1 MATNRLATIVP
12 LPAPDADYRQLVP
25 VLREISRGVDL
36 PSTFRA
42 VAIGMRRITGFDWL
56 AIARRP
62 RDGGPIT
69 VHASLSGRPEWL
81 AVSDELATAG
91 RELEAWLCPD
101 VSRLSG
107 GGTRPAAAADPHWPV
122 PGDIGAL
129 LSIPLPSVGD
139 GPRGPRGA
147 LLIGRTGS
155 RPFEPHLVSLL
166 EPCVAH
172 LGVLLERTEWLDQFR
187 RVNAELR
194 TRVRELESKRRS
206 EAPTV
211 SDMPVVRR
219 PAPAEET
226 LTGRFEVDEWATSDP
241 AGVDLLDLVRRA
253 AQTDL
258 PVLLTGESGTGKELL
273 ARTLHLRS
281 PRCDGP
287 WVAVNV
293 AALASELTP
302 SEFFGH
308 EAGSFTGARGRRRG
322 LLEEADGGTLFL
334 DELGELPKSLQ
345 PLLLRFL
352 EDGLVRPVG
361 GNQPRRVDVRVVA
374 ATNRDLAADVV
385 EGRFREDLFHRV
397 AAVEARV
404 PALRER
410 PTDLPELARRFLQEA
425 SGGKWSDLPAAWW
438 PVLRAHPW
446 PGNVR
451 ELRNAMRA
459 VALMSRGRLEARFL
473 PPALAAAVAGGAG
486 GTSVADA
493 AAPVDEFEGWTL
505 AEAEREMIRR
515 ALAATDG
522 HRGRAA
528 ARLGI
533 TARSLYDRVRRFEL
547 EPPRRGGEGS

>member
-1 MATNRLATIVP
+1 MASNHLATIVP
-12 LPAPDADYRQLVP
+12 LPAPDADYRLLVP

-42 VAIGMRRITGFDWL
+42 VAMGLRRVTRFDWL
-56 AIARRP
+56 AIARRAKDEDP
-62 RDGGPIT
+62 LSL
-69 VHASLSGRPEWL
+69 HASLSGRPEWL
-81 AVSDELATAG
+81 AVTDELPNPSPA
-91 RELEAWLCPD
+91 LEAWLAPR
-101 VSRLSG
+101 VSRMSG
-107 GGTRPAAAADPHWPV
+107 GGARPSAAADSQWPV

-129 LSIPLPSVGD
+129 LAIPLPSPGD
-139 GPRGPRGA
+139 GSKSRRGA
-147 LLIGRTGS
+147 LILGRTGQ

-187 RVNAELR
+187 AVNKDLR
-194 TRVRELESKRRS
+194 TRVRDLEQKRRA

-219 PAPAEET
+219 DAGDT
-226 LTGRFEVDEWATSDP
+226 LTGRFEVDTWTTADP
-241 AGVDLLDLVRRA
+241 VGVDLLDLVRRA
-253 AQTDL
+253 AETDL

-273 ARTLHLRS
+273 ARTVHDYS
-281 PRCDGP
+281 PRADGP
-287 WVAVNV
+287 WVALNV
-293 AALASELTP
+293 ASLASDLTP

-308 EAGSFTGARGRRRG
+308 EAGSFTGAKGHRRG

-334 DELGELPKSLQ
+334 DELGELPRGLQ

-352 EDGLVRPVG
+352 EDGMVRPVG
-361 GNQPRRVDVRVVA
+361 GNRLRKVDVRIVA
-374 ATNRDLAADVV
+374 ATNRDLVADVAA
-385 EGRFREDLFHRV
+385 GRFREDLFHRI

-404 PALRER
+404 PPLRER
-410 PTDLPELARRFLQEA
+410 PTDLPDLALRFLREA
-425 SGGKWSDLPAAWW
+425 SSGKWADLPAAWW

-459 VALMSRGRLEARFL
+459 VALMSRGQLEARFL
-473 PPALAAAVAGGAG
+473 PPALAAALGPSSGS
-486 GTSVADA
+486 TADA
-493 AAPVDEFEGWTL
+493 PIPVDEFDGWTL
-505 AEAEREMIRR
+505 AEVEREMIRR
-515 ALAATDG
+515 ALVATDG

-533 TARSLYDRVRRFEL
+533 TSRSLYDRVRRFEI
-547 EPPRRGGEGS
+547 E

>member
-1 MATNRLATIVP
+1 MSTHRLATIVP

-42 VAIGMRRITGFDWL
+42 VATGLRRLTRFDWL
-56 AIARRP
+56 AIARRAK
-62 RDGGPIT
+62 DGTSLTI
-69 VHASLSGRPEWL
+69 HASLSGRPEWL
-81 AVSDELATAG
+81 AVTDELASPHPDVA
-91 RELEAWLCPD
+91 AWLAPE

-107 GGTRPAAAADPHWPV
+107 GATRPAAASHPQWPV
-122 PGDIGAL
+122 PGDIEAL
-129 LSIPLPSVGD
+129 LAVPLPAPGD
-139 GPRGPRGA
+139 GAKASRGA
-147 LLIGRTGS
+147 LLLGRSGS

-187 RVNAELR
+187 RVNSELR
-194 TRVRELESKRRS
+194 TRVRELEAKRRA

-219 PAPAEET
+219 PDPAGDT
-226 LTGRFEVDEWATSDP
+226 LTGRFEVDDWETSDP
-241 AGVDLLDLVRRA
+241 SGIELMDLIRRA
-253 AQTDL
+253 AQTEL
-258 PVLLTGESGTGKELL
+258 PVLLMGESGTGKELL
-273 ARTLHLRS
+273 ARSIHLGSTRS
-281 PRCDGP
+281 DGP

-308 EAGSFTGARGRRRG
+308 EAGSFTGARGKRRG

-334 DELGELPKSLQ
+334 DELGELPRNLQ

-352 EDGLVRPVG
+352 EDGMVRPVG
-361 GNQPRRVDVRVVA
+361 GNQPRRVDVRIVA
-374 ATNRDLAADVV
+374 ATNRDLASAVA

-410 PTDLPELARRFLQEA
+410 PADLPVLARRFLSEA
-425 SGGKWSDLPAAWW
+425 SSGKWSDVPSSWW
-438 PVLRAHPW
+438 PALRAHPW

-473 PPALAAAVAGGAG
+473 PPGLAAAVTACEGGA
-486 GTSVADA
+486 TSTADA
-493 AAPVDEFEGWTL
+493 PIPGDEFDGWTL
-505 AEAEREMIRR
+505 AEVEREMIRR

-533 TARSLYDRVRRFEL
+533 TSRSLYDRVRRFEI
-547 EPPRRGGEGS
+547 E